1 MIVKLR
7 NAACYL
13 CLALPRL
20 HPRTTNRTS
29 PVERGLGSSEHLLK
43 LTTNQRSLILDL
55 FKHCFDLGS
64 GELVEPNGNK
74 RLFNK

>member
-1 MIVKLR
+1 MIVKLP

-20 HPRTTNRTS
+20 HPRTTNRDVS
-29 PVERGLGSSEHLLK
+29 CRAGLEAASIFSSLVRINEA
-43 LTTNQRSLILDL
+43 L